1 MAAERKSSKGPG
13 GRAKA
18 KGGHFNTVFDWSSA
32 SLKSLDVDSLEI
44 NFPAGYPV
52 RGASVGLESG
62 DKHAIIK
69 AIKQGF
75 PISSFENLQREMEVS
90 AKRLAEVTRIAG
102 RTLNRRRKE
111 GRLQPSES
119 ERLLRVGVLFDRAL
133 EVLGEK
139 EAARHWFKT
148 SNKALGGRS
157 PLEFADTEPGAR
169 EVEELLGRIEHGIF
183 S

>member
-1 MAAERKSSKGPG
+1 M
-13 GRAKA
+13 
-18 KGGHFNTVFDWSSA
+18 
-32 SLKSLDVDSLEI
+32 
-44 NFPAGYPV
+44 
-52 RGASVGLESG
+52 
-62 DKHAIIK
+62 
-69 AIKQGF
+69 
-75 PISSFENLQREMEVS
+75 
-90 AKRLAEVTRIAG
+90 
-102 RTLNRRRKE
+102 
-111 GRLQPSES
+111 
-119 ERLLRVGVLFDRAL
+119 GVLFDRAL